1 MNRLREIAAELAE
14 VGKHKTDL
22 SLRLSHQR
30 DDLAA
35 RQLALIPPEGWP
47 GKNAEERKI
56 NEQRAH
62 AADETCCAIQTA
74 VKRVE
79 AELAGA
85 EHLLQTLV
93 DERRALEW
101 QIRARLV
108 DAVIGHVITTNGN
121 GRGNDARVL
130 EDTAFDDF
138 ADDLA
143 DARLIEKFSEPYPP
157 EDDPTMMTTF
167 YDRRIAAEEDIP
179 F

>member
-1 MNRLREIAAELAE
+1 MNRLSAIAHELSAI
-14 VGKHKTDL
+14 GSTKTDL
-22 SLRLSHQR
+22 SLRLSNQR
-30 DDLAA
+30 DDMNA
-35 RQLALIPPEGWP
+35 RQLALIPPEGWS

-56 NEQRAH
+56 NEQRTY
-62 AADETCCAIQTA
+62 AADETCQVIQTA
-74 VKRVE
+74 IKSFE

-85 EHLLQTLV
+85 EHAIQTLV

-108 DAVIGHVITTNGN
+108 EAVIGHVITTQNGN
-121 GRGNDARVL
+121 GRGKDARVL

-143 DARLIEKFSEPYPP
+143 DARLTAHFSEPYPP
-157 EDDPTMMTTF
+157 EDDPTIMTTF
-167 YDRRIAAEEDIP
+167 YDRSIEEDCP